1 MQPACLPEACP
12 ENMSPQTLLTYQ
24 LPASPGL
31 LPLPSLSLAPDPHE
45 SLPISQLLSQVRSQP
60 VPQAVLV
67 LNIPDIL
74 EGPELHDILEIHFQK
89 PTRGGGEVEALTV
102 VPPGERRLVLF
113 TAVES
118 G

>member
-1 MQPACLPEACP
+1 MQPTCLPEACP

-67 LNIPDIL
+67 LIIP
-74 EGPELHDILEIHFQK
+74 DILEIHFQK